1 MLKNLI
7 NSLPDGFGAV
17 CRPALGA
24 SVVLAAVCAAPL
36 AQAQVTTSRI
46 GFVYTERLMTDSKM
60 AKSADAKLAAEF
72 SKRQKAVEEMVGKYK
87 EASEKFDA
95 EAPGLTELER
105 PRRARELYNMQKDV
119 ERMQREFQE
128 DLQQRKNEERAAI
141 AQKAYKLV
149 EQVAEQEKL
158 DAVLVEAAWVSPRV
172 DITDKILKLLDK

>member
-7 NSLPDGFGAV
+7 DSLPGKV
-17 CRPALGA
+17 KPALGA
-24 SVVLAAVCAAPL
+24 SLALAAVCAAPL
-36 AQAQVTTSRI
+36 AQAQATTSRI

-72 SKRQKAVEEMVGKYK
+72 SKRQKAVEEMVAKYK
-87 EASEKFDA
+87 QTSEKFDA
-95 EAPGLTELER
+95 EAANLSELDR
-105 PRRARELYNMQKDV
+105 TRRARELFNMQKDV

>member
-7 NSLPDGFGAV
+7 DSLPVGV
-17 CRPALGA
+17 KPALGA
-24 SVVLAAVCAAPL
+24 SMVLAAVCAAPL
-36 AQAQVTTSRI
+36 AQAQATVSRI

>member
-1 MLKNLI
+1 MLKNPI
-7 NSLPDGFGAV
+7 ASLTNPRLGAL
-17 CRPALGA
+17 ALGA
-24 SVVLAAVCAAPL
+24 AMACGLAAPAL
-36 AQAQVTTSRI
+36 AQAQAGSSRI

-60 AKSADAKLAAEF
+60 AKAADAKLTAEF
-72 SKRQKAVEEMVGKYK
+72 SKRQKVVEEMVGKYK
-87 EASEKFDA
+87 TASEKFDA
-95 EAPGLTELER
+95 EAPNLSELER
-105 PRRARELYNMQKDV
+105 PRRARELYNMQKEV

>member
-7 NSLPDGFGAV
+7 DSLPGKMK
-17 CRPALGA
+17 PALGA
-24 SVVLAAVCAAPL
+24 SLALAAVCAAPL
-36 AQAQVTTSRI
+36 AQAQAQAGSSRI

-60 AKSADAKLAAEF
+60 AKAADAKLAAEF
-72 SKRQKAVEEMVGKYK
+72 SKRQKAVEEMVAKYK
-87 EASEKFDA
+87 QTSEKFDA
-95 EAPGLTELER
+95 EAANLSELDR
-105 PRRARELYNMQKDV
+105 TRRARELYNMQKDV

>member
-1 MLKNLI
+1 LN
-7 NSLPDGFGAV
+7 
-17 CRPALGA
+17 
-24 SVVLAAVCAAPL
+24 
-36 AQAQVTTSRI
+36 
-46 GFVYTERLMTDSKM
+46 
-60 AKSADAKLAAEF
+60 
-72 SKRQKAVEEMVGKYK
+72 
-87 EASEKFDA
+87 
-95 EAPGLTELER
+95 ELDR
-105 PRRARELYNMQKDV
+105 TRRARELYNMQKDV